1 MGEGIMGEVQR
12 VGISF
17 FGARAASST
26 KESRRAQMKREGDKI
41 FPQSIVFYA
50 DDTRSGALGGM

>member
-1 MGEGIMGEVQR
+1 MGEVQR